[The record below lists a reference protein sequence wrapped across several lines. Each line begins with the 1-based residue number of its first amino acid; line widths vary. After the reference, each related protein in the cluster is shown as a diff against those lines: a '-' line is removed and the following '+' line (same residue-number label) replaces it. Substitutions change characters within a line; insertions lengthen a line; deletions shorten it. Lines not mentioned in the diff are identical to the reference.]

1 MVHDV
6 RGRGDHMLHLEEIA
20 YEQILFDF
28 LHKTKSSTLTG
39 VPTVLIGSD
48 WGAVAAEGVASDA
61 ESVPENL
68 SWIFI

>member
-1 MVHDV
+1 
-6 RGRGDHMLHLEEIA
+6 MLHLEEIDFA
-20 YEQILFDF
+20 LQLMNRFFLFSPQD
-28 LHKTKSSTLTG
+28 KSSTLTG